1 MSGAAETTARQDV
14 ALVARREFVERA
26 RDKSFLISLAVT
38 TLIIVGVVV
47 LPTVFASPTTYKIGV
62 VGTDAKAIAD
72 TTVAALQTT
81 DSRGEIVELA
91 DEAAARSAVTAGDV
105 KVALLDSER
114 VFVKDTMGPELSA
127 FLGESARGH
136 RLSGQLTAA
145 GVSESEAAAL
155 LSGPALNVTALEP
168 RNEADETRRSIAFI
182 TVILLY
188 GQLLGYAM
196 WVGLGVVEEKA
207 SRVIEVLAATVAPRR
222 LMTGKV
228 IGIGALGLLQ
238 LLVTSVFALAAALT
252 IGDIDIPADAIGAI
266 GLAFVWFLIGFAFF
280 AFLFAGAAS
289 LVSRQEDLQ
298 NVTTPMTLLMVASL
312 FAGMHASQNPDA
324 TLSTVLSFLPPV
336 SAVVMPPRFAAGGVP
351 VWQVL
356 VAYVLMIIATYG
368 VVRLSSRIYTA
379 SILKQKSKWREALRA
394 SRAS

>member
-1 MSGAAETTARQDV
+1 MQVVRNVTTQRASAAGGAFATDRALDADAAFRAYAPELRRFALRRMRDQAAGDDIVAEAFARLLVQAEQPRDTRAWLFAVTRNLIAEHHRAAAGTLLVEDPHELV
-14 ALVARREFVERA
+14 ALADAGEN
-26 RDKSFLISLAVT
+26 
-38 TLIIVGVVV
+38 
-47 LPTVFASPTTYKIGV
+47 
-62 VGTDAKAIAD
+62 TDD
-72 TTVAALQTT
+72 
-81 DSRGEIVELA
+81 EL
-91 DEAAARSAVTAGDV
+91 
-105 KVALLDSER
+105 
-114 VFVKDTMGPELSA
+114 
-127 FLGESARGH
+127 
-136 RLSGQLTAA
+136 
-145 GVSESEAAAL
+145 
-155 LSGPALNVTALEP
+155 
-168 RNEADETRRSIAFI
+168 
-182 TVILLY
+182 
-188 GQLLGYAM
+188 
-196 WVGLGVVEEKA
+196 
-207 SRVIEVLAATVAPRR
+207 
-222 LMTGKV
+222 
-228 IGIGALGLLQ
+228 
-238 LLVTSVFALAAALT
+238 TSVFALAAALT